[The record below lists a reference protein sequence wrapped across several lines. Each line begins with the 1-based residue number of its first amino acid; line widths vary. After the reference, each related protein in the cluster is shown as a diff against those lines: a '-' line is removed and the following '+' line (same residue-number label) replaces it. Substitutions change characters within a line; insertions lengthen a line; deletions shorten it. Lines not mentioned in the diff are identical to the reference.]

1 MGTLCSQSLCAGN
14 ALLQR
19 RSEFTWIIAF
29 ALKAALLCWHPPPL
43 FTDTRWQWLW
53 CSPPRCLGK
62 RGRLVRARA
71 YVVCRGEPFSRR
83 EDEHKQKLS
92 LEPKPPGGPNVLHFP
107 GRPPMGASRFP
118 PEKPQSP
125 RRGEMHLGPFTA
137 VNTWVLFLKIS
148 GTSCSFH
155 CILLSFSFPALLIP
169 LFPGFYPP
177 SGASSV
183 TSTLSASCPVC
194 LLFTLI
200 YSTHLDYSYIYV
212 VRYVLSFHLSTLH
225 FCLLSFPPSAL
236 CCLRP

>member
-118 PEKPQSP
+118 PEKPQSHP
-125 RRGEMHLGPFTA
+125 AEVKCTFPSSFLLYHLSSTSIPSSTSSKKWNSSVFLLSSFFLPSRLSSWNSIFPYCFLLYSLFFFLYLFA
-137 VNTWVLFLKIS
+137 SCSLPSLEKSALHVLFSIWWWK
-148 GTSCSFH
+148 H
-155 CILLSFSFPALLIP
+155 LLALFGVI
-169 LFPGFYPP
+169 
-177 SGASSV
+177 
-183 TSTLSASCPVC
+183 STL
-194 LLFTLI
+194 TL
-200 YSTHLDYSYIYV
+200 
-212 VRYVLSFHLSTLH
+212 
-225 FCLLSFPPSAL
+225 
-236 CCLRP
+236 

>member
-1 MGTLCSQSLCAGN
+1 MSCCQSSNIATITRNEAAETGVFALMSFSDSSVWQAASRLHVWKHFVLRLKSSVKWERCALSLCAGN

-53 CSPPRCLGK
+53 CSPPRCFWK

-92 LEPKPPGGPNVLHFP
+92 LEPKPPGGPSVLHLP

-118 PEKPQSP
+118 PEKPQSHP
-125 RRGEMHLGPFTA
+125 TE
-137 VNTWVLFLKIS
+137 VKC
-148 GTSCSFH
+148 TSAP
-155 CILLSFSFPALLIP
+155 LLQ
-169 LFPGFYPP
+169 
-177 SGASSV
+177 
-183 TSTLSASCPVC
+183 
-194 LLFTLI
+194 
-200 YSTHLDYSYIYV
+200 
-212 VRYVLSFHLSTLH
+212 
-225 FCLLSFPPSAL
+225 
-236 CCLRP
+236 